1 MKENYLKKYL
11 SIIIFII
18 LVGILGIL
26 VNIDYF
32 AYGIE
37 TKNIITIFFEEKIV
51 IYLIYI
57 INIYLLIKILKYLKV
72 LKMVNLKKQYEID
85 LEYYR
90 EVPKIAKSVEEI
102 SYLYYFNKNISKEID
117 TIKSR
122 MIIAI
127 IISLRQ
133 KELINFLEINENLFI
148 KVNKIKKQELSR
160 SETRIYKILEK
171 IKDENDYLSL
181 KELGLYMIERENT
194 IGIID
199 KIFQEDGRNGLLK
212 KGLLDEKKEKKLNG
226 YKSLLDINIK
236 SLVVLIFGVM
246 IANSMALLITLILIG
261 IMIIELILITNRF
274 PVLTNLGQYEKEKLE
289 ALGDYLNEYSLMK
302 EKDIFESKLNEE
314 YLIYSVIFGI
324 SKEIIKSLKVV
335 APKIARE
342 GSKHLMGYEDSN
354 KMTIVDLLNALD
366 NITKI

>member
-148 KVNKIKKQELSR
+148 KVIVN
-160 SETRIYKILEK
+160 
-171 IKDENDYLSL
+171 
-181 KELGLYMIERENT
+181 
-194 IGIID
+194 
-199 KIFQEDGRNGLLK
+199 
-212 KGLLDEKKEKKLNG
+212 
-226 YKSLLDINIK
+226 
-236 SLVVLIFGVM
+236 
-246 IANSMALLITLILIG
+246 
-261 IMIIELILITNRF
+261 
-274 PVLTNLGQYEKEKLE
+274 
-289 ALGDYLNEYSLMK
+289 
-302 EKDIFESKLNEE
+302 
-314 YLIYSVIFGI
+314 YLIS
-324 SKEIIKSLKVV
+324 
-335 APKIARE
+335 
-342 GSKHLMGYEDSN
+342 
-354 KMTIVDLLNALD
+354 
-366 NITKI
+366 